1 MRKNL
6 YTKFSTRQYMLS
18 RDFEIY
24 YYGDP
29 YDKKVESHSHRYY
42 EFYFFLEGDVSMEIY
57 ENRSVQEICLLD
69 HRGLPGEDGGDI

>member
-29 YDKKVESHSHRYY
+29 YNKKVEST
-42 EFYFFLEGDVSMEIY
+42 
-57 ENRSVQEICLLD
+57 
-69 HRGLPGEDGGDI
+69 DIMSSTSF